1 MGFFLSDFLGNP
13 GINTNTP
20 VVPENNGYHGNNST
34 AEQLLS
40 DLKAGQSFSAE
51 IVGIKGNEVQLILGD
66 NQTLTAK
73 LEQNMNLAL
82 GQILHFEV
90 KSNQGSQILLRPLL
104 MNTSQDANLMKALD
118 AANLPVNEKTVDMVK
133 ALMSEGMSIDKQ
145 SLRDMYKQI
154 ASHPQVSG
162 ETIVQMNR
170 LQIPMTP
177 ENIGQFEAYKNFKHQ
192 LTGSLQTVV
201 DELPKSFQEILQ
213 NTDEKGAF
221 AAINRLL
228 EIFVNGKEG
237 NLTEENAIEENPK
250 LPLENGEGIG
260 KEQEIQKQSAENS
273 NPKAMGNPIE
283 EFPNKKELEAV
294 LKELLKETE
303 EGKTEN
309 KTVLP
314 NQEMNEDGKKA
325 LLSVLEKADTPQEF
339 LRQVQQMLKEGSL
352 PLKQAKELF
361 SAKEFLNILKSE
373 LQKQWFMEPQNVDN
387 KSMEELYKRVQEQAN
402 RLLSE
407 ISNFAKEDS
416 GLYKAVANIK
426 ENVDFMNQLNQM
438 FTYVQLPLKMANQN
452 AHGDLYVYTN
462 KKSLAKKDG
471 KVTALL
477 HLDMEHLGPMD
488 IYVSM
493 QDQKVSTKFCL
504 EKEEHLDFLEKHMH
518 ILTERL
524 NKRGY
529 QIQTEVTSHEKS
541 ANVMDEMLKQEKG
554 NMVISQYAFDVR
566 A

>member
-1 MGFFLSDFLGNP
+1 MGFILSDFFGNA
-13 GINTNTP
+13 GIGTNTP
-20 VVPENNGYHGNNST
+20 VVPENNGYHGNNNT

-66 NQTLTAK
+66 NQTITAK

-118 AANLPVNEKTVDMVK
+118 AANLPVNEKTAEMVK
-133 ALMSEGMSIDKQ
+133 TLMNEGMSIDKQ

-201 DELPKSFQEILQ
+201 DELPNSFQEILQ
-213 NTDEKGAF
+213 NADEKGALG
-221 AAINRLL
+221 AINRLL
-228 EIFVNGKEG
+228 EVFVSEKEG
-237 NLTEENAIEENPK
+237 IQAEENINRENPT
-250 LPLENGEGIG
+250 LPLENEEAAKAQGI
-260 KEQEIQKQSAENS
+260 QSQTTEAS
-273 NPKAMGNPIE
+273 NPKVTGKPIE
-283 EFPNKKELEAV
+283 EFPDKKELEAV
-294 LKELLKETE
+294 LKDMLKETE
-303 EGKTEN
+303 KEKQED

-314 NQEMNEDGKKA
+314 NQEISEDNKKA

-339 LRQVQQMLKEGSL
+339 LKQVQQMLKEETL
-352 PLKQAKELF
+352 PLRQVKELF
-361 SAKEFLNILKSE
+361 QTKEFLNILKSE
-373 LQKQWFMEPQNVDN
+373 LQRQWFVEPQDVGN
-387 KSMEELYKRVQEQAN
+387 KSMDELYKRVQEQAN

-407 ISNFAKEDS
+407 ISHFAKEDS

-462 KKSLAKKDG
+462 KKNLAKKEG

-493 QDQKVSTKFCL
+493 QDKKG
-504 EKEEHLDFLEKHMH
+504 KHQV
-518 ILTERL
+518 LLGEGRAFGLLGKT
-524 NKRGY
+524 
-529 QIQTEVTSHEKS
+529 
-541 ANVMDEMLKQEKG
+541 
-554 NMVISQYAFDVR
+554 YAYFDR
-566 A
+566 KT